1 MFLVIAA
8 MVVTSVNA
16 GGKER
21 PRGLFKQG
29 DGSGLKSKAPF
40 GLRVYSLFPKK
51 RPVHDSG
58 ASQDTD
64 PTSKESSNGS
74 DDDAAKK
81 ESACKRL
88 ASELLYLQ
96 QRIFE
101 HFDEFHI
108 QLSISNNLK
117 DNKETLKTEEIGNR
131 FASYNLVNAK
141 LETIKKRFVVSD
153 EYYRETYGELVQND
167 CSTEFPR
174 LIPPKEMMELSVTL
188 NEHMELPEPIQL
200 TVTAQRPI
208 IMPRPHRFM
217 LHSPRLTNDWSR
229 SASPFKTPP
238 RSQVYTFST
247 PGSSAATQQSES

>member
-1 MFLVIAA
+1 MRVNVLVIAA

-40 GLRVYSLFPKK
+40 GLRVYPLFPKK

-81 ESACKRL
+81 NQP
-88 ASELLYLQ
+88 AS
-96 QRIFE
+96 
-101 HFDEFHI
+101 
-108 QLSISNNLK
+108 LSISNNLK

-188 NEHMELPEPIQL
+188 NEHMELPEPI
-200 TVTAQRPI
+200 
-208 IMPRPHRFM
+208 FM
-217 LHSPRLTNDWSR
+217 LHSPRPTNAGPDLLRHLRLHRGAKYIHSPHPDRVLRPSSLSR
-229 SASPFKTPP
+229 DF
-238 RSQVYTFST
+238 
-247 PGSSAATQQSES
+247 

>member
-1 MFLVIAA
+1 MRVNVLVIAA

-188 NEHMELPEPIQL
+188 NEHMELPEPMYI
-200 TVTAQRPI
+200 RP
-208 IMPRPHRFM
+208 R
-217 LHSPRLTNDWSR
+217 
-229 SASPFKTPP
+229 
-238 RSQVYTFST
+238 
-247 PGSSAATQQSES
+247 E